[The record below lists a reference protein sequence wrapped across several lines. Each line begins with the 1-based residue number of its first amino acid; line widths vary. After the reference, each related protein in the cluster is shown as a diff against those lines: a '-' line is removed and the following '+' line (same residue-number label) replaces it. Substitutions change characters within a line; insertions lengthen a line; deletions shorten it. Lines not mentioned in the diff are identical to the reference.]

1 MNHYEKLKNDY
12 SMKSKDV
19 ENNMNSLENIKEE
32 FCEVNVV
39 EINNNDN
46 KKYSIKSK
54 PKTLNSKRYDS
65 ITKKYH
71 TYTIEYKKKI
81 IEEVNHI

>member
-1 MNHYEKLKNDY
+1 M
-12 SMKSKDV
+12 
-19 ENNMNSLENIKEE
+19 
-32 FCEVNVV
+32 NVV

-46 KKYSIKSK
+46 KKYSIKLK
-54 PKTLNSKRYDS
+54 PKTSNSKRYDS

>member
-46 KKYSIKSK
+46 KKYSIKLK
-54 PKTLNSKRYDS
+54 PKTSNSKRYDS